1 MKLTTIGLAVA
12 FALSG
17 SLAFAQKSG
26 IETTTGTVGPTGTS
40 DASTNSA
47 DSTTTGSAPSATGPM
62 NSSQADYN
70 SSLKDGSAPGASHP
84 NSTTV
89 GAGVGSTDT
98 GPGANRTP
106 GR

>member
-47 DSTTTGSAPSATGPM
+47 DSTTTGSASGNGPM
-62 NSSQADYN
+62 NSSQADFH
-70 SSLKDGSAPGASHP
+70 SSLKDGSAPRISNP

-89 GAGVGSTDT
+89 GAGTGSTD
-98 GPGANRTP
+98 PGANRST